1 MKCSIWQQ
9 FSSNHSTYFLV
20 VGEFEH
26 VATAEA
32 AANALQALL
41 NRVEEQGHTAQA
53 LHKSTAS
60 PLEQAFFAQYQ
71 FADYSPD
78 EQISRWER
86 LVFVSQGEA
95 SQIHTPYYQAL
106 QMLGCVSC
114 GVEYRG
120 DGDVGFIPVWFTAT
134 APDEATANQIAD
146 AVHAYISAFQAA
158 VDRMESPYCARIWQ
172 MRPWGDD
179 YHGDLIMGDA
189 PSTVLRDGCQLRL
202 ELVFAETM
210 GSVQAVKAYLEGCG
224 CSDVVYALGASEEP
238 EVF

>member
-1 MKCSIWQQ
+1 MKCFIWQQ

-20 VGEFEH
+20 VGEFES
-26 VATAEA
+26 VETAEA
-32 AANALQALL
+32 AAHTLQALL
-41 NRVEEQGHTAQA
+41 NRVEEQGHTPQA
-53 LHKSTAS
+53 LHTSTTS

-71 FADYSPD
+71 FDYSPD

-95 SQIHTPYYQAL
+95 SQIHTPYSQAL

-120 DGDVGFIPVWFTAT
+120 DGNGGFISVWFTAT
-134 APDEATANQIAD
+134 APDEATASQIAD

-158 VDRMESPYCARIWQ
+158 ADRMEDPYSARIQQ

-189 PSTVLRDGCQLRL
+189 SSTVLRDGCQLRL
-202 ELVFAETM
+202 ELVFAETK
-210 GSVQAVKAYLEGCG
+210 GSIQAVKAYLEGCG
-224 CSDVVYALGASEEP
+224 CSDVAYALRPGEEP